1 MRTADVR
8 RRYLDYFVRQGHVE
22 VPSAS
27 LVSHDPNL
35 LFVVAGMVPMVPYFT
50 GVEPVP
56 WKRAVSCQKV
66 IRTLDIEEVGKT
78 TRHGTFFQ
86 MLGNFSFGDYF
97 KAEVIPWT
105 WEFLTGP
112 VEQGNLGFDP
122 ERISVS
128 VLGAGFH
135 PAYPDGDLEAREIWR
150 SIGLPED
157 RIHGRDLTENY
168 WHMGVPGPG
177 GPDSEV
183 FYDRGPEFGP
193 AGGPDVNEE
202 RYLEI
207 WNNVFQQ
214 EELSA
219 VRSKSDFDVARPLP
233 TKNIDTGAGLER
245 IATLLQG
252 VDNLY
257 EIDEVR
263 PVLDRAAAVAGK
275 TYGRG
280 ATDPSARDDDVRLR
294 VVADH
299 VRSGLM
305 LISDG
310 VTPGNEGGGYVLRRL
325 LRRVVRSMRLLGVDE
340 PTFGE
345 LFPVSRDAMKQSYPE
360 LETDW
365 DRISEVAYGEEEAF
379 LRTLTAGTQI
389 FDLAVRDAKRA
400 QQASLSG
407 DRAFQLHDTYGFP
420 IDLTLEMAG
429 EQGLAVDEAGF
440 RSLMAEQRARA
451 KADAKAKK
459 STAGASEVYRQL
471 REVGETP
478 FTGFRT
484 LSGQSAVRGIIS
496 GGQLVES
503 AQPGESIEL
512 VLEETPFYPESGGQS
527 GDHGRI
533 TADGLVLDVTDVQRP
548 VKGLVV
554 HHATVV
560 DGEIRP
566 RQVVDTHVDTDW
578 RLGACQAHSAT
589 HVIHEALHE
598 ILGPTALQRG
608 SFNRPGYLRLDFAWG
623 HQVNEK
629 QKEQIEQLCNTA
641 IRDDLGVT
649 ATEMPLA
656 EAKALGAT
664 ALFGEVYGDVVR
676 VVDMGEGWSR
686 ELCAGTHVQ
695 QSAQVGLLA
704 LNAESSVG
712 SGIRRVEAFVGL
724 EAFAQLARERALV
737 HGLTETLRVQ
747 PDQLTE
753 RIARMVQQLKD
764 AEREI
769 ATLRSQ
775 NLLTTVEPILAK
787 RHEMWGVDLYAHAL
801 DLRAGGVNGNDLRTL
816 AQELRG
822 RVQQSAAV
830 IALVGG
836 TTEKPTVIVA
846 TTEGARHRG
855 LKAGDLVTVASQA
868 LGGRGGGRDDLA
880 QGGGSDGS
888 QAQAALT
895 AVEHRMGHV
904 LQSSGW

>member
-1 MRTADVR
+1 MKTADVR
-8 RRYLDYFVRQGHVE
+8 RRYLDYFVRHGHTE

-27 LVSHDPNL
+27 LISNDPNL

-50 GVEPVP
+50 GIEPAP
-56 WKRAVSCQKV
+56 WKRAVSAQKV

-97 KAEVIPWT
+97 KTEVIAWT
-105 WEFLTGP
+105 WEFLTGSTD
-112 VEQGNLGFDP
+112 QGNLGFDP

-128 VLGAGFH
+128 VLGEGFH
-135 PAYPDGDLEAREIWR
+135 PAYPEGDLEAREIWR
-150 SIGLPED
+150 SIGMPED
-157 RIHGRDLTENY
+157 RIYGRDLTENY

-183 FYDRGPEFGP
+183 FFDRGPEFGP
-193 AGGPDVNEE
+193 GGGPDANEE

-233 TKNIDTGAGLER
+233 GKNIDTGAGLER

-263 PVLDRAAAVAGK
+263 PVLDQAARIAGK
-275 TYGRG
+275 TYGRDR
-280 ATDPSARDDDVRLR
+280 ADDVRMR
-294 VVADH
+294 VIADH

-305 LISDG
+305 LITDG
-310 VTPGNEGGGYVLRRL
+310 VTPGNEGRGYVLRRL

-340 PTFGE
+340 PSFAE

-360 LETDW
+360 VGTDW
-365 DRISEVAYGEEEAF
+365 NRISEVAYGEEDAF

-389 FDLAVRDAKRA
+389 FDLAVGDVKRE
-400 QQASLSG
+400 QATVLSG

-440 RSLMAEQRARA
+440 RTLMDEQRQRA
-451 KADAKAKK
+451 KADAKSKK
-459 STAGASEVYRQL
+459 GGVAASDAYRQL
-471 REVGETP
+471 RDRGETP

-484 LSGQSAVRGIIS
+484 LTGETAIRGIIS
-496 GGQLVES
+496 GGQLIES
-503 AQPGESIEL
+503 AQPGDRIEL

-527 GDHGRI
+527 GDHGLI
-533 TADGLVLDVTDVQRP
+533 MADGLRLDVTDVQRP

-554 HHATVV
+554 HHATVAEGELRPGQPVSAQV
-560 DGEIRP
+560 DP
-566 RQVVDTHVDTDW
+566 DW

-623 HQVNEK
+623 HGIDDDQRAAIETLSNE
-629 QKEQIEQLCNTA
+629 A
-641 IRDDLGVT
+641 IREDLGVR
-649 ATEMPLA
+649 ATEMALS
-656 EAKALGAT
+656 EAKALGAM

-676 VVDMGEGWSR
+676 MVEMGDGWSR

-704 LNAESSVG
+704 INAESSVG
-712 SGIRRVEAFVGL
+712 SGIRRVEAFVGM
-724 EAFAQLARERALV
+724 EAFRHLARERSLV

-747 PDQLTE
+747 PDQLVD
-753 RIARMVQQLKD
+753 RINRMVTQLRD
-764 AEREI
+764 AERQI
-769 ATLRSQ
+769 ATLKSA
-775 NLLTTVEPILAK
+775 NLSTQIDPILAGA
-787 RHEMWGVDLYAHAL
+787 HEMWGVDYIGHVFDPRTDAVAGG
-801 DLRAGGVNGNDLRTL
+801 DLRNLVGEIRN
-816 AQELRG
+816 
-822 RVQQSAAV
+822 RVRDRAAV
-830 IALVGG
+830 ICLVGG
-836 TTEKPTVIVA
+836 TADKPSVVVA

-855 LKAGDLVTVASQA
+855 LKAGELVTTASQT
-868 LGGRGGGRDDLA
+868 LGGRGGGKDDIA
-880 QGGGSDGS
+880 QGGGTDGS
-888 QAQAALT
+888 QVSAALT
-895 AVEHRMGHV
+895 AVEHAIGHV
-904 LQSSGW
+904 LQSASW